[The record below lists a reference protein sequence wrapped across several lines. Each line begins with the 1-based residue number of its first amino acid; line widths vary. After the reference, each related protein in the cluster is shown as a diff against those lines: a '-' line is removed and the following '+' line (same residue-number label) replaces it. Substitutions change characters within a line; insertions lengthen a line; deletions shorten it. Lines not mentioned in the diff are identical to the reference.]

1 MKVAERAKRLLY
13 RPSVH
18 LYGSLSGILAVGST
32 LATEYGAILL
42 LDGEYTSSK
51 QVGLQVLEK

>member
-1 MKVAERAKRLLY
+1 MKVAERAKLPLY

-18 LYGSLSGILAVGST
+18 LYGSLSGIFAVASI

-51 QVGLQVLEK
+51 RVGLQVLEN

>member
-1 MKVAERAKRLLY
+1 MKVAERAKLPLY
-13 RPSVH
+13 RPSVD
-18 LYGSLSGILAVGST
+18 LYGSLSEIFAIASV

-51 QVGLQVLEK
+51 QARLQVLEK